1 MGTLGILF
9 GGGGGG
15 GWVVIEFLFSYVLIS
30 YLCSI
35 FVSFSILVLFPF
47 SFSLLLQFNL
57 MSHVLVLF
65 ACVLGHS
72 YM

>member
-1 MGTLGILF
+1 M
-9 GGGGGG
+9 
-15 GWVVIEFLFSYVLIS
+15 VIAFLFSYVLIS

-35 FVSFSILVLFPF
+35 FVSYIILVMFPF
-47 SFSLLLQFNL
+47 SFSLILQFNL

>member
-1 MGTLGILF
+1 MF

-15 GWVVIEFLFSYVLIS
+15 VSVVIAFLFSYVLIS

-35 FVSFSILVLFPF
+35 FVSYSILVVFPF

>member
-1 MGTLGILF
+1 M
-9 GGGGGG
+9 
-15 GWVVIEFLFSYVLIS
+15 VIAFLFSYVLIS

-35 FVSFSILVLFPF
+35 FVSYSILVVFPF

>member
-1 MGTLGILF
+1 M
-9 GGGGGG
+9 
-15 GWVVIEFLFSYVLIS
+15 VIAFLFSYALIY

-35 FVSFSILVLFPF
+35 FVSYSILVVFSF

-65 ACVLGHS
+65 TCVLGHS
-72 YM
+72 YMQ